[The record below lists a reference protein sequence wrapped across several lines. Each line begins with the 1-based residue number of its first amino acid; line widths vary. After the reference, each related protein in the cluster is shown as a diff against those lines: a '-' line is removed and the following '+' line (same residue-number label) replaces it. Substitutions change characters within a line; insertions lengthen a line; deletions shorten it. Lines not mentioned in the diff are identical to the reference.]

1 MRHLLFLSLLFA
13 ALLSAAASVRAE
25 EPFPAQWTSDILKNV
40 PELGDPSKMMETWLN
55 AQAFEALDRAAAR
68 RAALTTPEAVA
79 AYQEEMKAFFIRQ
92 LGGFPER
99 TPLNPQITGKGE
111 GNGFRYE
118 KIIFESRPK
127 FFVTALLF
135 LPPDPG
141 PHPAV
146 LVPCGHS
153 ANGKAYENYQR
164 LCIGFA
170 RNGMAALIYDPVDQG
185 ERGQLLTPDGKT
197 AHPGTTG
204 HMLAG
209 TGCILLG
216 SNLAQVRVWDGMRA
230 LDYLESRED
239 IDRTRLGCC
248 GNSGGGTLSSYLMAL
263 DDRIYCA
270 APACYLTSMKRLLE
284 TIGPQDAEQNLFG
297 QAAFGMDHADYLCMR
312 APRPTLM
319 CCATKDFFDIQGS
332 WDTCRSAKRVFGNLG
347 FPERL
352 DLVEADE
359 EHGYTPLLRQTTIR
373 WMRRWLL
380 GKDDPVVEG
389 AFDVLTEEETHCA
402 PGGQALNLEGA
413 RSVYDLNRDQLEICK
428 KGWRKPE
435 AAELSALVGAAAPA
449 DISAA
454 PLWEEEA
461 GTWAGCAV
469 RRLVLQPEPGVFLPA
484 VRITPA
490 SVTGGCH
497 VVAFREGKTKALEDA
512 AALRARVE
520 RGEDLLLVDLRDT
533 GETFSVSAHK
543 PWDEPFG
550 GNWQTFFRAY
560 LLGRSQT
567 GMWASDLVC
576 CANYLTGG
584 REGEACRITATEGF
598 VIAAHCAAAL
608 APGRIAGVDAQAPPR
623 TWEETVLSGGTEYPD
638 LSTVVHGML
647 SVCDWPALAR
657 P

>member
-1 MRHLLFLSLLFA
+1 MRHLFLLSLLFA
-13 ALLSAAASVRAE
+13 AVLAAAPSVRAE
-25 EPFPAQWTSDILKNV
+25 DPFPAQWTSDILKNV
-40 PELGDPSKMMETWLN
+40 PELPDPSKMMETWLN
-55 AQAFEALDRAAAR
+55 ARAFEALDRAAAR
-68 RAALTTPEAVA
+68 RAELTTPEAVA
-79 AYQEEMKAFFIRQ
+79 AYQEEMKAFFVRQ

-99 TPLNPQITGKGE
+99 TPLNPQVTGRGE

-135 LPPDPG
+135 LPPEPG

-153 ANGKAYENYQR
+153 ENGKAYENYQR

-170 RNGMAALIYDPVDQG
+170 RNGLAALIYDPVDQG
-185 ERGQLLTPDGKT
+185 ERGQLLTADGKT

-284 TIGPQDAEQNLFG
+284 TIGPQDAEQNLFRQVPSG
-297 QAAFGMDHADYLCMR
+297 IDHADYLCMR
-312 APRPTLM
+312 APKPTLM

-332 WDTCRSAKRVFGNLG
+332 WDTYRSAKRVFGNLG

-352 DLVEADE
+352 DIVEANE

-389 AFDVLTEEETHCA
+389 EFDVLAEEETQCA
-402 PGGQALNLEGA
+402 PGGQVLNLEGA
-413 RSVYDLNRDQLEICK
+413 RSVYDLNRDQLETLK
-428 KGWRKPE
+428 KAWRKPE
-435 AAELSALVGAAAPA
+435 AKEFAGGVMDAAG
-449 DISAA
+449 ISAA
-454 PLWEEEA
+454 PVWEQEA
-461 GTWAGCAV
+461 GSWAGCAV

-484 VRITPA
+484 VRVTPA
-490 SVTGGCH
+490 SVTGLRI
-497 VVAFREGKTKALEDA
+497 VACREGKA
-512 AALRARVE
+512 AWMGSADALRALVGQ
-520 RGEDLLLVDLRDT
+520 GEDVLVVDLRDT

-560 LLGRSQT
+560 LLGRSVT
-567 GMWASDLVC
+567 GMWTSDLLC
-576 CANYLTGG
+576 CAKYLSGG
-584 REGEACRITATEGF
+584 KEGAACRITATGGM
-598 VIAAHCAAAL
+598 VIAAHLAVVVGPGLVDGVAA
-608 APGRIAGVDAQAPPR
+608 VAPPR
-623 TWEETVLSGGTEYPD
+623 TWEETVMAGGAAYPD
-638 LSTVVHGML
+638 LYTAVHGML
-647 SVCDWPALAR
+647 GVCDWPALAR

>member
-1 MRHLLFLSLLFA
+1 MRHVSFLAVLLA
-13 ALLSAAASVRAE
+13 ALLSAAPSARAE
-25 EPFPAQWTSDILKNV
+25 DPFPAEWAADILKNV
-40 PELGDPSKMMETWLN
+40 PELADPSKMMETWLN
-55 AQAFEALDRAAAR
+55 ARAFEALDRAAAR
-68 RAALTTPEAVA
+68 RAELTTPEAVA
-79 AYQEEMKAFFIRQ
+79 AYQEEMKAFFVRQ

-118 KIIFESRPK
+118 KILFESRPK

-153 ANGKAYENYQR
+153 ENGKAYENYQR

-204 HMLAG
+204 HMLSG
-209 TGCILLG
+209 TGSILLG
-216 SNLAQVRVWDGMRA
+216 TNLAQVRIWDGMRA
-230 LDYLESRED
+230 LDYLETRED

-270 APACYLTSMKRLLE
+270 APACYLTSMRRLLE

-319 CCATKDFFDIQGS
+319 CCATKDFFDIQGA
-332 WDTCRSAKRVFGNLG
+332 WDTYRSAKRVFGNLG

-352 DLVEADE
+352 DLVEANE

-380 GKDDPVVEG
+380 GKDDPAVEG
-389 AFDVLTEEETHCA
+389 EFDVLTEEESHCA
-402 PGGQALNLEGA
+402 PGGQVLNLEGA
-413 RSVYDLNRDQLEICK
+413 RSVYDLNRDRLESLK
-428 KGWRKPE
+428 KAWRKPE
-435 AAELSALVGAAAPA
+435 AKELAGGAMDAAGV
-449 DISAA
+449 SAA
-454 PLWEEEA
+454 PVWEEEA
-461 GTWAGCAV
+461 GSWEGCAV

-484 VRITPA
+484 VRVTPA
-490 SVTGGCH
+490 SVTGLRI
-497 VVAFREGKTKALEDA
+497 VACREGKA
-512 AALRARVE
+512 AWLGKTDALRALVG
-520 RGEDLLLVDLRDT
+520 RGEDVLVVDLRDT

-543 PWDEPFG
+543 AWDEPFG

-560 LLGRSQT
+560 LLGRSVS
-567 GMWASDLVC
+567 GMWASDLLC
-576 CANYLTGG
+576 CAKYLSGGKEGVACRVTATGG
-584 REGEACRITATEGF
+584 M
-598 VIAAHCAAAL
+598 VIAAHLAAVV
-608 APGRIAGVDAQAPPR
+608 APGFVDGVDAVAPPR
-623 TWEETVLSGGTEYPD
+623 TWEETVMAGGTAYPD
-638 LSTVVHGML
+638 LYTAVPGML
-647 SVCDWPALAR
+647 GVCDWPALAR